1 MNLFYFL
8 KRQIF
13 QAIFAF
19 LYKINPFYEK
29 LNAYSLSYFY
39 VFAWVVKIQFDP
51 LPYEL
56 DVPIWITVIGSLA
69 TGFVIGSLCKWLID
83 YRYRS
88 ELRQGRKLI
97 RGLEKEI
104 SSLRQTAEGHSGEPK
119 RVPKAQL
126 EQKSFSSFRDKV

>member
-1 MNLFYFL
+1 VRFVIWIVSVPIAVIVVAF
-8 KRQIF
+8 
-13 QAIFAF
+13 AIA
-19 LYKINPFYEK
+19 NRVP
-29 LNAYSLSYFY
+29 
-39 VFAWVVKIQFDP
+39 VKIQFDP

>member
-1 MNLFYFL
+1 MKFVIWILG
-8 KRQIF
+8 IPI
-13 QAIFAF
+13 AIAVVAFAIANRVPVP
-19 LYKINPFYEK
+19 LR
-29 LNAYSLSYFY
+29 
-39 VFAWVVKIQFDP
+39 FDP

-69 TGFVIGSLCKWLID
+69 IGFVIGSLCKWLFD

-104 SSLRQTAEGHSGEPK
+104 FSLRKRLNDLSDEP
-119 RVPKAQL
+119 RKAQKVQL
-126 EQKSFSSFRDKV
+126 EQKSFSSFQDKV

>member
-1 MNLFYFL
+1 MGANVRIVIWIVSVPIAVIVVAF
-8 KRQIF
+8 
-13 QAIFAF
+13 AIA
-19 LYKINPFYEK
+19 NRVP
-29 LNAYSLSYFY
+29 
-39 VFAWVVKIQFDP
+39 VKIQFDP